1 MTVAPTAYESFLNL
15 PAIVLFL
22 IVLVPGALIMWAC
35 IRFYRRQEVDQNSY
49 PLASATLS
57 IVGGAFIFIG
67 AFSLVTSW
75 DTQAK
80 MVGAVTSEFTS
91 VTSLAEDLGSIPGDT
106 SKAIA
111 LSFADYARMV
121 RDTEIGTAGVVG
133 PNPEAQKAL
142 AVIERSVTALAE
154 SPGLTAHQVDN
165 LYTHLESVKDARKE
179 RLMISVPNLPLS
191 VNALLLVSAILTWV
205 GVGLFP
211 ASRVRWFTYL
221 YGGAT
226 VLVSSVLIVSVLTL
240 QSPVSASD
248 AAMKP
253 VEMFLTSV
261 SEGGANI
268 DLNNPS
274 SGASESPAP
283 ALPPQ
288 SSGQPLPGQPQPNQQ
303 QPGQSPGQ
311 P

>member
-1 MTVAPTAYESFLNL
+1 MTPTAYEAFLNL

-22 IVLVPGALIMWAC
+22 IVLVPGAIIMWAC
-35 IRFYRRQEVDQNSY
+35 IRFYQRREVDQNSY
-49 PLASATLS
+49 PLASATLG
-57 IVGGAFIFIG
+57 IIGGAFIFIG

-75 DTQAK
+75 DTQSK

-91 VTSLAEDLGSIPGDT
+91 VTSLAEDLGGIPGDT

-111 LSFADYARMV
+111 QSFADYARMV

-142 AVIERSVTALAE
+142 AVIEKSVTTLAE

-165 LYTHLESVKDARKE
+165 LYTHLESVKDARKD

-191 VNALLLVSAILTWV
+191 VNLLLLVSAIFTWV
-205 GVGLFP
+205 GIGLYP

-221 YGGAT
+221 YGGST

-253 VEMFLTSV
+253 VEMFLSSV
-261 SEGGANI
+261 ENGGANI
-268 DLNNPS
+268 GLEDPATGS
-274 SGASESPAP
+274 SESPMAS
-283 ALPPQ
+283 LPPEN
-288 SSGQPLPGQPQPNQQ
+288 SGQPQPGQEPPGQPQPDQ
-303 QPGQSPGQ
+303 QPGQP
-311 P
+311 

>member
-1 MTVAPTAYESFLNL
+1 MTPTAYEAFLNL

-22 IVLVPGALIMWAC
+22 IVLVPGAIIMWAC
-35 IRFYRRQEVDQNSY
+35 IRFYQRREVDQNSY

-57 IVGGAFIFIG
+57 IIGGAFIFIG

-75 DTQAK
+75 DTQSK

-91 VTSLAEDLGSIPGDT
+91 VTSLAEDLGGIPGDT

-111 LSFADYARMV
+111 QSFADYARMV
-121 RDTEIGTAGVVG
+121 SDTEIGTAGVVG

-142 AVIERSVTALAE
+142 AVIEKSVTTLAE

-165 LYTHLESVKDARKE
+165 LYTHLESVKDARKD
-179 RLMISVPNLPLS
+179 RLMISVPNLPLG
-191 VNALLLVSAILTWV
+191 VNLLLLVSAIFTWV
-205 GVGLFP
+205 GIGLYP

-221 YGGAT
+221 YSGST

-253 VEMFLTSV
+253 VEMFLS
-261 SEGGANI
+261 SIENGGANMGLE
-268 DLNNPS
+268 DPATGS
-274 SGASESPAP
+274 SEPPMAS
-283 ALPPQ
+283 LPPDN
-288 SSGQPLPGQPQPNQQ
+288 SGHPQPGQEPPGQPQPDQQ
-303 QPGQSPGQ
+303 QGQ